1 MDIDVVVPWV
11 DGSDSKWIREKNKYS
26 PDRIDDSNSANRFRD
41 WGLMKYWFRG
51 IEKYIPWF
59 HKLYFVTWGH
69 IPDFLNIDYPRLQ
82 IVRHEEYIPHEWL
95 PTFSSHTIELN
106 VHRISGLAEHFIY
119 FNDDTYLTKEL
130 PPEYFFKNGLPCA
143 QATEIPL
150 GFIGKPV
157 IWSYAAANDIGVINK
172 HFKKGKQGRKVVEQF
187 INVQYPVKDNLRT
200 LLFKYLIPDYYSGFK
215 NFHCPAAFMKETFR
229 QVWENEP
236 EILSNTSSHKFRN
249 CEDVNQWLMQWWQIA
264 SGAFEPRRT
273 NTRNFELSEQ
283 TVKAVCDA
291 IKKREYDMICVN
303 DPDSVS
309 NSDELVEQ
317 LRNAFENSLLE
328 KSLFE
333 R

>member
-119 FNDDTYLTKEL
+119 FNDDTYNSIFDPKSKSLTPEL
-130 PPEYFFKNGLPCA
+130 RIFAL
-143 QATEIPL
+143 IRL
-150 GFIGKPV
+150 GITDSSKIAEFM
-157 IWSYAAANDIGVINK
+157 N
-172 HFKKGKQGRKVVEQF
+172 
-187 INVQYPVKDNLRT
+187 
-200 LLFKYLIPDYYSGFK
+200 YSVHTIY
-215 NFHCPAAFMKETFR
+215 NYR
-229 QVWENEP
+229 
-236 EILSNTSSHKFRN
+236 S
-249 CEDVNQWLMQWWQIA
+249 
-264 SGAFEPRRT
+264 
-273 NTRNFELSEQ
+273 
-283 TVKAVCDA
+283 TVKNAAIGSRDEFEDAVKQ
-291 IKKREYDMICVN
+291 IGNTQK
-303 DPDSVS
+303 P
-309 NSDELVEQ
+309 
-317 LRNAFENSLLE
+317 F
-328 KSLFE
+328 
-333 R
+333 